1 MISQEREKEYDFD
14 INLITEGDYVKIKTK
29 EGKEI
34 GNYKYGKFDDYSVY
48 FFDVETLTLYY
59 IHNNI

>member
-1 MISQEREKEYDFD
+1 MVIENDDMYRC
-14 INLITEGDYVKIKTK
+14 TEETK

-34 GNYKYGKFDDYSVY
+34 EDSKYGKFDDYSVY
-48 FFDVETLTLYY
+48 FFDAETLTLYY